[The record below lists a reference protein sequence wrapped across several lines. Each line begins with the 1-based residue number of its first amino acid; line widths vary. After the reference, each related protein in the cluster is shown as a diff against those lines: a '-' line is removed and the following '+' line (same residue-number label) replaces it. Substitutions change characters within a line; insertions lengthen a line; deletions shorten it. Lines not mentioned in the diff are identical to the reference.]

1 MLRDGEHD
9 QLSPAQRQVYL
20 RASPGERAMFAR
32 VWEATNRGKVRSNA
46 EGSSGMRSLGANGTV
61 LTAIS
66 LAIFSFLFA
75 WEPYNVVWLLFLVII
90 GPLCVISIFMWM
102 LGVLEQ
108 RLIAINETLKNRP

>member
-1 MLRDGEHD
+1 
-9 QLSPAQRQVYL
+9 
-20 RASPGERAMFAR
+20 MFAR
-32 VWEATNRGKVRSNA
+32 VWEATNRGKAGSNA

-108 RLIAINETLKNRP
+108 RLIAINEALKNRP